1 MSQHA
6 HTFLAAIN
14 VPAMLLLEILIHV
27 IAIFAALDLT
37 LRFVVHTLEFKAR
50 NRHGKKESG
59 PLIVLLDNRVF
70 TCRRRHGAN
79 DND

>member
-1 MSQHA
+1 MLMHA
-6 HTFLAAIN
+6 RNFLAAMD
-14 VPAMLLLEILIHV
+14 VPSMLLLEILIHV
-27 IAIFAALDLT
+27 IAILAALDLT

-50 NRHGKKESG
+50 NRHDEKESD

-70 TCRRRHGAN
+70 TFRWRHGAN